1 MDQPRP
7 GRGPRAECQ
16 KPCVR
21 VGRDRYQSIEL
32 HSHMPFG
39 ILELALLLLAGSV
52 LVVVIFR
59 VLKLP
64 ALLGYLLLGIA
75 VGPHAIGLVPDNEG
89 MPYLAEFGIVF
100 LMFTIGLEFN
110 LSKLMTMRRVVFG
123 LGAAQVLASVLLCV
137 AVSMAFGYGWRP
149 GIVLGGILAMSSTA
163 ILAKMLTERLEI
175 NSAHGRQI
183 IGILLFQDLAVVPFL
198 ILFPAIAQN
207 DAAVVRDLLVAL
219 VRAGVVLVL
228 ILTVGQKV
236 MRGWFTLVA
245 RQKSSELFV
254 INVLMIT
261 LGLAWLTNL
270 AGLSLAL
277 GAFLAGMLISET
289 QYRYHVE
296 EDIKPF
302 RDVLLGL
309 FFITVG
315 ARLNVSV
322 LFTDGVWVLVL
333 LAVLLAGKAALIF
346 GLSRLFRTDT
356 SVSLRTGL
364 ALAGAGEFGL
374 VLLSEAARL
383 QLMPGGVT
391 QIVLA
396 ALVLSMLVSP
406 FIIEYSERL
415 VRRFSAAEWMNRA
428 MVLHNIAIQTMGA
441 ERHVIICGYGRSGQN
456 LARFL
461 EQEKINF
468 IALDIDPQRV
478 REAAAAGESVVFG
491 DAARREVLI
500 AAGLLRADA
509 LVVSYAD
516 TRSALAI
523 LAVVQERRP
532 GMPVIVRT
540 LDDSDIDQLKEAGA
554 AEVVAEIL
562 EGSLM
567 LATHALMLLGV
578 PLNRVLRR
586 IRDTRE
592 QRYGLFRGFYRGV
605 TDEVGDESDRLQP
618 RLHSVMLPAG
628 AAAVGRT
635 LKELDLGRMRV
646 EVTALRRR
654 NIRNSM
660 PDQDTALAE
669 GDVVV
674 LRGKQEDLAEAEI
687 FLMQG

>member
-1 MDQPRP
+1 M
-7 GRGPRAECQ
+7 
-16 KPCVR
+16 
-21 VGRDRYQSIEL
+21 S
-32 HSHMPFG
+32 FG
-39 ILELALLLLAGSV
+39 ILEFILLLLAAAV
-52 LVVVIFR
+52 LVVVVFR
-59 VLKLP
+59 SLRLP

-75 VGPHAIGLVPDNEG
+75 IGPHAIGLVPENEDIRR
-89 MPYLAEFGIVF
+89 LAEFGVVF
-100 LMFTIGLEFN
+100 LMFTIGLEFS
-110 LSKLMTMRRVVFG
+110 LPKLLTMRRVVFG
-123 LGAAQVLASVLLCV
+123 LGAAQVLATVLVCI
-137 AVSMAFGYGWRP
+137 AAAMAFGQGWRT
-149 GIVLGGILAMSSTA
+149 GVVLGGILAMSSTA
-163 ILAKMLTERLEI
+163 ILAKMLAERLEI

-198 ILFPAIAQN
+198 ILYPAFAQG
-207 DAAVVRDLLVAL
+207 DDAVVQELFLALL
-219 VRAGVVLVL
+219 RAGVLLLL

-236 MRGWFTLVA
+236 MRRWFTLVA

-261 LGLAWLTNL
+261 LGLAWLTGI
-270 AGLSLAL
+270 AGLSYAL

-289 QYRYHVE
+289 QFRYQVE

-315 ARLNVSV
+315 TYLDVSV
-322 LFTDGVWVLVL
+322 VIHDWHWVGLLLV
-333 LAVLLAGKAALIF
+333 ALLAGKIALIF
-346 GLSRLFRTDT
+346 GLSRLFGAEA
-356 SVSLRTGL
+356 SVALRAGL

-374 VLLSEAARL
+374 VLASEASHL
-383 QLMPGGVT
+383 ELMPAELN
-391 QIVLA
+391 QIALA
-396 ALVLSMLVSP
+396 ALVLSMLAAP
-406 FIIEYSERL
+406 FLIEHSERI

-428 MVLHNIAIQTMGA
+428 MALHNIAIQTMA
-441 ERHVIICGYGRSGQN
+441 ADRHVIICGYGRSGQN

-461 EQEKINF
+461 EQEKIEF

-500 AAGLLRADA
+500 AAGLLRANA

-516 TRSALAI
+516 TKSALAI
-523 LAVVQERRP
+523 LAQVQQLRP
-532 GMPVIVRT
+532 GLPVIVRT
-540 LDDSDIDQLKEAGA
+540 LDDSDIDRLKEAGA

-592 QRYGLFRGFYRGV
+592 QRYGLFKGFFRGV
-605 TDEVGDESDRLQP
+605 TDEVDDENDRDQP
-618 RLHSVMLPAG
+618 RMHSLVLPPG
-628 AAAVGRT
+628 AAAAGRT
-635 LKELDLGRMRV
+635 LQQLDLARLHV

-654 NIRNSM
+654 NIRNST
-660 PDQDTALAE
+660 PDPKTELAE
-669 GDVVV
+669 GDVIV
-674 LRGKQEDLAEAEI
+674 LRGKQADLADAEV
-687 FLMQG
+687 FLLQG